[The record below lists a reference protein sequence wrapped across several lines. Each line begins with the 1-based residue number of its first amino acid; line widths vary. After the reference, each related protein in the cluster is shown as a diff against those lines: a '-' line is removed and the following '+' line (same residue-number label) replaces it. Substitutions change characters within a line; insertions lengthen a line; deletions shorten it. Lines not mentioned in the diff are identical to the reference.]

1 MKAEGKKWY
10 HLFGKELI
18 WQAADIIE
26 VMEAQRHCKRL
37 GFRVE
42 GHRDAPEV
50 CFAQPCISTLQGCL
64 GRWSSCLKE
73 VLYFK
78 CFEM

>member
-10 HLFGKELI
+10 HLSGKELI

-37 GFRVE
+37 GFAW
-42 GHRDAPEV
+42 RDTETPQKSALLSLVFP
-50 CFAQPCISTLQGCL
+50 PC
-64 GRWSSCLKE
+64 K
-73 VLYFK
+73 VA
-78 CFEM
+78 